1 MVLAPKNI
9 KLHKRS
15 QILEVVFADASYEF
29 SAEFL
34 RVHSPSAEVRG
45 HGVGQETLQYGKQQ
59 VAITGVEPQG
69 NYAIKLIFSDGH
81 NSGVYTWTYLAELG
95 QNQAAYWQN
104 YLDKLHMA
112 GKTREPG
119 VSVVKLLD

>member
-1 MVLAPKNI
+1 MAESPKNI

-15 QILEVVFADASYEF
+15 QILEVVFADATYEL

-34 RVHSPSAEVRG
+34 RVYSPSAEVRG
-45 HGVGQETLQYGKQQ
+45 HGAGQETLQFGKRE

-69 NYAIKLIFSDGH
+69 NYAIKLVFSDGH
-81 NSGVYTWTYLAELG
+81 NSGLYTWAYLAELG
-95 QNQAAYWQN
+95 QNQTAYWQT
-104 YLDKLHMA
+104 YLDKLHLE

-119 VSVVKLLD
+119 LSVVKLLD